1 MSEKVDIE
9 INSNL
14 GEAAEE
20 AKELKEG
27 LEDVSEAA
35 KDVGKETDKAGKKG
49 GKGFAALRNGASN
62 FGTALKAMGIGII
75 VGALALLAKGFSTNQ
90 KVMVKVNAII
100 GTVTGVVSAFVGV
113 LVDTYEWITAS
124 GERFDAF
131 GKVVKGLLNIALYP
145 LRLTFQGLKLGVLTL
160 MRAYEKSFLGSGD
173 TEKINNLTK
182 SINETKETIAD
193 LTEKVKESG
202 KEVAG
207 NFMEA
212 VSEIGDAYNHVA
224 EGTKKIDVKKIYE
237 TAEASAVLAN
247 KSKIAAAELQG
258 LIEKYD
264 RQAEL
269 QRQIRDDES
278 KTFEERM
285 LANQELGR
293 ILDEQSESML
303 KQADIRIAAARAELA
318 LDKENIDLQVA
329 LKEAINERAAVEAQ
343 ITGFRSEQM
352 VNQVSLEK
360 ELLEV
365 QNEIRQEGLSGLEK
379 ELLELEN
386 SYKEKLRMAEKAGM
400 DTTAIT
406 EQYEKQK
413 SQIVAE
419 NTRTQLAAYSGLLGN
434 LSKLAGENKA
444 LAVAQAVIDTYVGA
458 NKAFAQ
464 GGMLGFVTAGSVI
477 AAGLNNVRQIM
488 KQDVGSGSGGDVNM
502 DSPREMVPR
511 NTGAFELTGMKQE
524 PVKAFVVESEITDSQ
539 AQMADINRRS
549 TI

>member
-14 GEAAEE
+14 KEAAEGAE
-20 AKELKEG
+20 ELKEE
-27 LEDVSEAA
+27 LKETKEAA
-35 KDVGKETDKAGKKG
+35 KDVGEESEKAGKKG
-49 GKGFAALRNGASN
+49 GKGFAMLRNGARS

-75 VGALALLAKGFSTNQ
+75 VGALALLAKGFSTNS
-90 KVMVKVNAII
+90 KVMTKVNAII
-100 GTVTGVVSAFVGV
+100 GTITGVVSEFVSV
-113 LVDTYEWITAS
+113 LVDTFNWITAS

-131 GKVVKGLLNIALYP
+131 GKVVKGLLTIALYP
-145 LRLTFQGLKLGVLTL
+145 LRLTFQGLKLGVLSL
-160 MRAYEKSFLGSGD
+160 MKAYEESFLGSGD
-173 TEKINNLTK
+173 TTRINQLTND
-182 SINETKETIAD
+182 INETKQTIAD
-193 LTEKVKESG
+193 LTEKVKEAG
-202 KEVAG
+202 TEVAG

-237 TAEASAVLAN
+237 TAEGAAKLAN
-247 KSKIAAAELQG
+247 DAKLAAAELQG
-258 LIEKYD
+258 LVEKYD

-278 KTFEERM
+278 KTFAERIA
-285 LANQELGR
+285 ANQQLLVELE
-293 ILDEQSESML
+293 EQEKLML
-303 KQADIRIAAARAELA
+303 KQADVRIAAARAELA

-329 LKEAINERAAVEAQ
+329 LKEAVNERAAVEAQ
-343 ITGFRSEQM
+343 ITGFMSEQKT
-352 VNQVSLEK
+352 NQVALEK

-386 SYKEKLRMAEKAGM
+386 SYNEKLRMAKKAGEE
-400 DTTAIT
+400 TTAIT

-419 NTRTQLAAYSGLLGN
+419 NTATQLAAYSGLIGN
-434 LSKLAGENKA
+434 LGKLAGENKA
-444 LAVAQAVIDTYVGA
+444 LAIAQAIIDTYAGA

-464 GGMLGFVTAGSVI
+464 GGTVGFVTAAAVI
-477 AAGLNNVRQIM
+477 TAGLNNVRQIM
-488 KQDVGSGSGGDVNM
+488 KQDVGGGSGGSVGA
-502 DSPREMVPR
+502 PTEMKPP
-511 NTGAFELTGMKQE
+511 NTGAFSFNNTQQE
-524 PVKAFVVESEITDSQ
+524 PVKAYVVESEITNSQ